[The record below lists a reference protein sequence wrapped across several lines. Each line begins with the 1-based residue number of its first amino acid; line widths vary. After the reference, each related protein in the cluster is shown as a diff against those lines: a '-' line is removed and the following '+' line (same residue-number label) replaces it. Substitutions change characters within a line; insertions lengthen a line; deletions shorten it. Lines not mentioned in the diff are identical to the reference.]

1 MTVLLP
7 LELGH
12 LTSLDKQAS
21 LQVESRVVEVVHA
34 QTGRYSFLL
43 CEIELDRSKSRMLSK
58 QHGGLGVGG
67 DHVSVGDSV
76 PFADFR
82 VDLFHFGKVALLP

>member
-7 LELGH
+7 LEFGH
-12 LTSLDKQAS
+12 LTTLNEQAS
-21 LQVESRVVEVVHA
+21 LQIESRVVEVVHA
-34 QTGRYSFLL
+34 QKGRCSFLL

-67 DHVSVGDSV
+67 DHFSVGNSV
-76 PFADFR
+76 PFADLR
-82 VDLFHFGKVALLP
+82 VDLFHFGKIALLP